1 MLIRTVLYGLLI
13 QLLAIIVIAAAIP
26 GGASWLTLVGYVT
39 AFYDHN
45 VFALHIVSVPWTD
58 PAVFISLQTSVQMLA
73 VAMAAAG
80 LITLARTNPWQHGV
94 LPDSAPP
101 GRDKTLRDPPTPAP
115 APMPPPGG
123 ANSSTVS
130 APPPGPAAG
139 GPPAGRPPSP
149 PSPMP
154 PAPGPVGP

>member
-13 QLLAIIVIAAAIP
+13 QLLVIIVIAAAIP
-26 GGASWLTLVGYVT
+26 GGASWLTLAGYVT

-58 PAVFISLQTSVQMLA
+58 PAVFISLQTFVQMLA

-101 GRDKTLRDPPTPAP
+101 GRDKPPRDPAASAP
-115 APMPPPGG
+115 APMPPPSAAG
-123 ANSSTVS
+123 APASP
-130 APPPGPAAG
+130 APPPGPAAA
-139 GPPAGRPPSP
+139 GPPAGRPPAPASP
-149 PSPMP
+149 AP
-154 PAPGPVGP
+154 PAPGPVAP